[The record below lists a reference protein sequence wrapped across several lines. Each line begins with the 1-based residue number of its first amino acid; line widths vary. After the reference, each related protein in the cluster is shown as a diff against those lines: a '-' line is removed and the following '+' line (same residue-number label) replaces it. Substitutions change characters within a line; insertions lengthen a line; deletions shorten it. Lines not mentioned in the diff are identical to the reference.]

1 MASRQHD
8 GIPIICGR
16 PECRRM
22 LCRALPGRAGDD
34 AAVVLVNLRQPA
46 RLTPAEA
53 KPGPVRRVLL
63 VCRGQVMIRG
73 IRRRCEWQQ
82 TLRLDEGALVDLVR
96 DPAGRRRLVLG
107 VDV

>member
-16 PECRRM
+16 AECRRV
-22 LCRALPGRAGDD
+22 LCRALPARAGEQP
-34 AAVVLVNLRQPA
+34 AVVLVKRNPAQLR
-46 RLTPAEA
+46 PAEA
-53 KPGPVRRVLL
+53 APGPVRRVLL
-63 VCRGQVMIRG
+63 ICRGQIVVRG
-73 IRRRCEWQQ
+73 IKRRCEWQQ

-96 DPAGRRRLVLG
+96 DPGNRRRLVLG